1 MLSIRRS
8 RARGPRARVARNR
21 RGVALVFVLIFV
33 TAMAALA
40 MSSIFMASTSNLL
53 AKSYDRE
60 HDLRYAAEA
69 ALEMGKSRVNYD
81 PLFLTFGPGT
91 LYKKIPGL
99 DSVQIDGANGQK
111 LPGIFVRVY
120 AGQTG
125 ISTGEYGRFS
135 SIVAEARDQRN
146 NGFIR
151 RLELTQES
159 FAKFAY
165 WSDDESNGSGP
176 IFFNNGDELWGPVW
190 SNDTIRV
197 GTGGAKFHD
206 EVGTAQ
212 FVSGA
217 PYGTFIKGK
226 KEYQKKIDLPSNT
239 MLSRLQSYAAL
250 GNMAFTM
257 TSGASISTNE
267 SQLRDRIE
275 FLAIDLGGPTA
286 DSTDPNEGFMR
297 RYTVKAGNEAL
308 LRGEWPLNGSNP
320 PSPSQV
326 QLCGDWHYMLPHGG
340 NAADTAKKFY
350 PASIHATTWFRAQM
364 ESLYAAQP
372 ARITAA
378 NAGGYPAGTSAS
390 AAAKADSA
398 ESLVNI
404 MTGTGARCYL
414 PGDPHLVAV
423 DRPSATF
430 VLRDI
435 RRGGDDT
442 TFTASGVFGAWRAY
456 PGTEP
461 SVLSSRY
468 DNGYLFPLDRFY
480 NPNIKGVIYEPA
492 NVGVSGVVNGH
503 ITLYAKGTIVL
514 LDDLR
519 YANDPSANLPCM
531 QHDIVGLLSD
541 KDIVIANNAF
551 NTPVYLQT
559 GSPRYRNVD
568 DTKDFYIHGVLMAM
582 GTSFRAEDY
591 NSGPNNVNDC
601 DVVNNGRGCIYLSG
615 GIIQQARGPVGLSS
629 GEGFAKR
636 YSYDRCVIANPPP
649 YFPTTGRFQ
658 DNRYIELDP
667 AGFNPQQYFQSIT
680 Q

>member
-1 MLSIRRS
+1 MLRPRRP
-8 RARGPRARVARNR
+8 RARGPRLSFLRAR

-60 HDLRYAAEA
+60 HDLKYAAEA

-99 DSVQIDGANGQK
+99 DSVQVDGANGQK

-165 WSDDESNGSGP
+165 WSDNESNGSGP

-217 PYGTFIKGK
+217 SYGVFIKGK
-226 KEYQKKIDLPSNT
+226 KEYQKQIDLPTNA
-239 MLSRLQSYAAL
+239 MLTRLQSYAAL
-250 GNMAFTM
+250 GNMAFTI
-257 TSGASISTNE
+257 TSGASISQNE

-275 FLAIDLGGPTA
+275 FLAIDLGGATA

-297 RYTVKAGNEAL
+297 RYTAKAGNDAL
-308 LRGEWPLNGSNP
+308 LRGEWPAGSP
-320 PSPSQV
+320 PSVSQV
-326 QLCGDWHYMLPHGG
+326 QLCGDWHYMVGR
-340 NAADTAKKFY
+340 NAQDTAPKFY
-350 PASIHATTWFRAQM
+350 PANVHATTWFRAQM
-364 ESLYAAQP
+364 ESLYTQQP
-372 ARITAA
+372 TKKVVMGYTSGTTAS
-378 NAGGYPAGTSAS
+378 N
-390 AAAKADSA
+390 AAKADSS
-398 ESLVNI
+398 ESLSAI
-404 MTGTGARCYL
+404 MTGAGARCYL

-423 DRPSATF
+423 DRPSSYA
-430 VLRDI
+430 VRDR

-442 TFTASGVFGAWRAY
+442 TFTANGVFGDWKAF

-461 SVLSSRY
+461 AVLAGRY

-480 NPNIKGVIYEPA
+480 NSNIKGVIYEPA

-503 ITLYAKGTIVL
+503 ITLYAKGSIVL

-519 YANDPSANLPCM
+519 YANDPSKNLPCM
-531 QHDIVGLLSD
+531 QHDILGLLSD

-551 NTPVYLQT
+551 NTPVYLT
-559 GSPRYRNVD
+559 SSGVKYRNVD

-591 NSGPNNVNDC
+591 NSGPDDINDC
-601 DVVNNGRGCIYLSG
+601 DVVDNGRGCIYLSG

-629 GEGFAKR
+629 GEGFSKR

-658 DNRYIELDP
+658 DNRYVELDP
-667 AGFNPQQYFQSIT
+667 AGFNPLQYFQSIT